1 MPMTLFQFSS
11 ASLDGI
17 ATALGIF
24 VISAF
29 FSLIGSQNKSKNLL
43 FALLIGAWLLIASS
57 RLQLFPMIFLP
68 LLAGLVLRRH
78 WYVISA
84 CVAALSVIAWQIL
97 MMRTVVDGRVALG
110 ASTGEIAAYY
120 LQSPMN
126 LVNVLVMTLSD
137 EVQMRGYFSSFFGML
152 GWLDT
157 PFVGKEYTYLFSLTM
172 LIFFTTVAY
181 RSLLRDKLIRVSLV
195 TCAIGSLAII
205 FFAMLISWTPHPATV
220 IEGVQG
226 RYFLIPAIMLAY
238 ALCHTLRDQT
248 GARALVAL
256 SLTVILGLYS
266 LINTGLLLLARYQ
279 FGQ

>member
-1 MPMTLFQFSS
+1 
-11 ASLDGI
+11 
-17 ATALGIF
+17 
-24 VISAF
+24 
-29 FSLIGSQNKSKNLL
+29 
-43 FALLIGAWLLIASS
+43 
-57 RLQLFPMIFLP
+57 
-68 LLAGLVLRRH
+68 
-78 WYVISA
+78 
-84 CVAALSVIAWQIL
+84 
-97 MMRTVVDGRVALG
+97 
-110 ASTGEIAAYY
+110 
-120 LQSPMN
+120 
-126 LVNVLVMTLSD
+126 
-137 EVQMRGYFSSFFGML
+137 
-152 GWLDT
+152 
-157 PFVGKEYTYLFSLTM
+157 M